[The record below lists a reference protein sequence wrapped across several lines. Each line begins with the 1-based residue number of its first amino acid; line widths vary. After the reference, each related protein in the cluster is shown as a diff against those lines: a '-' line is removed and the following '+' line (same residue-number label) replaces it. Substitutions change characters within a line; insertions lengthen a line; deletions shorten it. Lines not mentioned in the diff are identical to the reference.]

1 MFHIFLLP
9 HSECAP
15 GLVCFQRSAD
25 EPVPGCFGLAVTDRD
40 YCYDPNYVGTVPA
53 PTMGAF
59 VPAPAPTFP
68 APTFPAPTFPAPTLP
83 AVGNLD
89 VIGDCDGD
97 DNDFCGLCIGDCD
110 EDGDVS
116 SIYILYGIECALLWL
131 LISTT
136 LLMFL
141 MFYFLNCIYVR
152 IIVRGRT
159 LLLPA

>member
-40 YCYDPNYVGTVPA
+40 YCYDPNYAGTVPA

-83 AVGNLD
+83 AIGNLD

-97 DNDFCGLCIGDCD
+97 DNDFCGLCVGDCD

-116 SIYILYGIECALLWL
+116 SIY
-131 LISTT
+131 
-136 LLMFL
+136 
-141 MFYFLNCIYVR
+141 
-152 IIVRGRT
+152 
-159 LLLPA
+159 P